1 MLEDLYKQITD
12 LCEEFTVEHEAH
24 LAGNKAAGR
33 RARKAIGE
41 VKKLITDYKKASVA
55 KDKG

>member
-12 LCEEFTVEHEAH
+12 LYEEFTVEHEAH